1 MKVHEFERLAPI
13 QRRRFLKLMGAALA
27 APLVPAAVRYACND
41 IVGEAKAEESGL
53 PTYFI
58 EIDLRD
64 QWDFGHVFVPPGLA
78 TYANLRRGEYG
89 RKCALF
95 YEMNQLVQKPN
106 NVYLTPESMALEP
119 PSQTVVVMVT
129 PDQVLVQG
137 EPVATIAEVDAQQDL
152 VIQPL
157 QAALKSQSDRILR
170 ASAQASIE
178 DREITVLGD
187 KSVPYRVLKKVLAT
201 CTAADY
207 GKLSL
212 AVVQKEEALQ
222 MAAEAGG

>member
-1 MKVHEFERLAPI
+1 MSSSRSKRMEKHHKRSRPATLSLVSLMDIFTILVF
-13 QRRRFLKLMGAALA
+13 FLLVNQAEVAELDVPQNIKL
-27 APLVPAAVRYACND
+27 
-41 IVGEAKAEESGL
+41 
-53 PTYFI
+53 
-58 EIDLRD
+58 
-64 QWDFGHVFVPPGLA
+64 
-78 TYANLRRGEYG
+78 
-89 RKCALF
+89 
-95 YEMNQLVQKPN
+95 
-106 NVYLTPESMALEP
+106 PESMALEP

-137 EPVATIAEVDAQQDL
+137 EPVATVAEVDAQDDL
-152 VIQPL
+152 VIRPL

-170 ASAQASIE
+170 ADAQANIE

-222 MAAEAGG
+222 MAAGAGG